1 MKSFLKS
8 SCFLAA
14 LSAFLIFTACKE
26 EKPAVIRIT
35 NEKTAV
41 PPAKAPSFLKKGDKI
56 ALVSPAYNTPDSNTY
71 NTANILKEW
80 GFEPVIGSNV
90 SNLYMGKYAGT
101 PEERADDF
109 IKAIRDTSIK
119 AIICNRG
126 GFGAMHLI
134 DLIDFND
141 IANNPKWLVGFS
153 EISTLHAL
161 EAKMGNMSIHGT
173 MSAFIGKSAGL
184 DAGSLLLKDMLLGK
198 VPTYKVPANVLNQKG
213 HAKGILVGGNM
224 ASFVPLIG
232 TPIDVYSRDGIILFV
247 EELEETLRNVDRMFS
262 SLELRGI
269 MGNVKG
275 VIMGDF
281 TDCDTD
287 LDVDSAQTML
297 AERLKKYGIPVMS
310 GFPAGHGN
318 ENLPLIMGAEV
329 EMDVTDSG
337 ATLSFHVDGKEEV
350 INTDEF
356 IAEANRTRFK
366 ADSLQEQSTPS
377 SDSAS
382 FDNSH

>member
-1 MKSFLKS
+1 MKHFMKS

-14 LSAFLIFTACKE
+14 LCALLAFTACKE

-35 NEKTAV
+35 NEKVVV
-41 PPAKAPSFLKKGDKI
+41 PPAKAPAFLKKGDKI
-56 ALVSPAYNTPDSNTY
+56 ALISPAYNTPDSNTY
-71 NTANILKEW
+71 NTAKVLKEW

-90 SNLYMGKYAGT
+90 SKLYMGKYSGT
-101 PEERADDF
+101 PEERAHDF
-109 IKAIRDTSIK
+109 IQAIRDTSIK

-134 DLIDFND
+134 DLINFDD
-141 IANNPKWLVGFS
+141 VAKNPKWLVGFS

-173 MSAFIGKSAGL
+173 MSSFIGKSAGR

-198 VPTYKVPANVLNQKG
+198 IPTYKIPANVLNKKG
-213 HAKGILVGGNM
+213 HAKGVLVGGNM
-224 ASFVPLIG
+224 ASFTPLIG
-232 TPIDVYSRDGIILFV
+232 TPVDVYSRDSIILFI
-247 EELEETLRNVDRMFS
+247 EELEETMRNVDRMFS
-262 SLELRGI
+262 SLELRGV

-275 VIMGDF
+275 VVMGDF
-281 TDCDTD
+281 TACDTD
-287 LDVDSAQTML
+287 LEVDSAQAML
-297 AERLKKYGIPVMS
+297 AERLKKYDIPIIS

-337 ATLSFHVDGKEEV
+337 ATLSFHVDGEKQE
-350 INTDEF
+350 IQTDDY
-356 IAEANRTRFK
+356 ISEANK
-366 ADSLQEQSTPS
+366 ARGQPS
-377 SDSAS
+377 SA
-382 FDNSH
+382 NP

>member
-1 MKSFLKS
+1 MKMKKFVFPLLFILT
-8 SCFLAA
+8 FLA
-14 LSAFLIFTACKE
+14 LTACKE
-26 EKPAVIRIT
+26 QKPAVIRIT
-35 NEKTAV
+35 NEKVTI
-41 PPAKAPSFLKKGDKI
+41 PPAKAPAFLKKGDKI

-71 NTANILKEW
+71 NTAKVLKEW
-80 GFEPVIGSNV
+80 GFVPVIGDNV
-90 SNLYMGKYAGT
+90 SKLYMGKYSGT
-101 PEERADDF
+101 PEERASDF
-109 IKAIRDTSIK
+109 INAIRDTSIK

-134 DLIDFND
+134 DLIDFED
-141 IANNPKWLVGFS
+141 IAKNPKWLVGFS

-173 MSAFIGKSAGL
+173 MSAFIGKSAGR
-184 DAGSLLLKDMLLGK
+184 DAGSLLVKDILLGNI
-198 VPTYKVPANVLNQKG
+198 PTYKSPANVLNQKG

-232 TPIDVYSRDGIILFV
+232 TPIDVYSRDSIILFV
-247 EELEETLRNVDRMFS
+247 EELEETMRNVDRMFS
-262 SLELRGI
+262 SLELRGV

-287 LDVDSAQTML
+287 LDVDSAQAML
-297 AERLKKYGIPVMS
+297 AERLKKYNIPVIS

-329 EMDVTDSG
+329 EMDVSEFG
-337 ATLSFHVDGKEEV
+337 ATLSFNVDGKKET
-350 INTDEF
+350 IFTDDF
-356 IAEANRTRFK
+356 IFKANRAR
-366 ADSLQEQSTPS
+366 
-377 SDSAS
+377 
-382 FDNSH
+382 

>member
-1 MKSFLKS
+1 MKKIVFPLLFILT
-8 SCFLAA
+8 FLA
-14 LSAFLIFTACKE
+14 LTACKE
-26 EKPAVIRIT
+26 QRPAVIRIT

-41 PPAKAPSFLKKGDKI
+41 PPAKAPAFLKKGDKV

-71 NTANILKEW
+71 NTAKVLKEW
-80 GFEPVIGSNV
+80 GFVPVIGDNV
-90 SNLYMGKYAGT
+90 SKLYMGKYSGT
-101 PEERADDF
+101 PEERANDF
-109 IKAIRDTSIK
+109 INAIRDTSIK

-134 DLIDFND
+134 DLINFDD
-141 IANNPKWLVGFS
+141 IAKNPKWLVGFS

-173 MSAFIGKSAGL
+173 MSAFIGKSAGR
-184 DAGSLLLKDMLLGK
+184 DAGSLLVKDILLGNI
-198 VPTYKVPANVLNQKG
+198 PTYKIPANILNQKG

-232 TPIDVYSRDGIILFV
+232 TPIDVYSRDSIILFV
-247 EELEETLRNVDRMFS
+247 EELEETMRNVDRMFS

-287 LDVDSAQTML
+287 LDVDSAQAML
-297 AERLKKYGIPVMS
+297 AERLKKYNIPVIS

-329 EMDVTDSG
+329 EMDVSDFG
-337 ATLSFHVDGKEEV
+337 ATLSFNVDGKKET
-350 INTDEF
+350 IFTDDF
-356 IAEANRTRFK
+356 IFKANRSR
-366 ADSLQEQSTPS
+366 
-377 SDSAS
+377 
-382 FDNSH
+382 